1 MGTQKEKE
9 KDTVTFHLIK
19 SPRFQSLRVD
29 GAFGRISPNG
39 LDLSFFVER
48 VAIPQQITH
57 EVDSDGALG
66 KLVAAQGKA
75 GMVRELQAGIVMDLK
90 SAEILHKQLGEMLS
104 NLDQKIENEHS

>member
-1 MGTQKEKE
+1 MGTEKEQE

-57 EVDSDGALG
+57 EVESDGTLG
-66 KLVAAQGKA
+66 KLVGAQGKG

-90 SAEILHKQLGEMLS
+90 SAEILHRQLGEMLS
-104 NLDQKIENEHS
+104 NLDQNTEDEHS